1 LHLLDLVRKV
11 KLSAKIMIYMI
22 ERYS

>member
-1 LHLLDLVRKV
+1 LYLLDLVRKV

-22 ERYS
+22 ERCP